1 VGSVETKYL
10 LLLFFLFL
18 FLLFWLFF
26 LFMFLFSFLAL
37 LWLAVV
43 IVVAAAGVVVDPYVP
58 GCLVAARTLFLESGS
73 TCIPSATGNRW

>member
-1 VGSVETKYL
+1 
-10 LLLFFLFL
+10 
-18 FLLFWLFF
+18 
-26 LFMFLFSFLAL
+26 MFLFSFLAL